1 MLLCVAESLLWYK
14 LLLLLDF
21 VLARVEVGVVFFTAL
36 TAVAAVTPALTV
48 VGAVLLVTLL
58 LEVVG
63 LHNFQK

>member
-1 MLLCVAESLLWYK
+1 MSMLLLRILLAYK

-48 VGAVLLVTLL
+48 VGAVLPVTLL

-63 LHNFQK
+63 LQNFQK

>member
-21 VLARVEVGVVFFTAL
+21 VLARVDVGVVFFTAL
-36 TAVAAVTPALTV
+36 TAVVAVTLALAV
-48 VGAVLLVTLL
+48 VGAVLPVTLL

-63 LHNFQK
+63 LQNFQK